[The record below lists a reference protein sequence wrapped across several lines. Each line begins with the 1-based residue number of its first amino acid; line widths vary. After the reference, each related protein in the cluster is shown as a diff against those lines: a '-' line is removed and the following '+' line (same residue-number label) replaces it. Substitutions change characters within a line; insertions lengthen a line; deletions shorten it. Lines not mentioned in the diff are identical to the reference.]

1 MQPGDREY
9 CAFVGRRDGKKF
21 ILGHK
26 DIMTKYSKNIR
37 MADRLPDVLAAA
49 MGNQIYIATFQS
61 KREMDNF
68 FQDALKYEF

>member
-1 MQPGDREY
+1 
-9 CAFVGRRDGKKF
+9 
-21 ILGHK
+21 
-26 DIMTKYSKNIR
+26 

-49 MGNQIYIATFQS
+49 MATRIYIATFQS

>member
-1 MQPGDREY
+1 
-9 CAFVGRRDGKKF
+9 
-21 ILGHK
+21 
-26 DIMTKYSKNIR
+26 MTKYSKNIR